1 MPILPAKT
9 GEALLTK
16 SILYSG
22 KRCLAV
28 CYRKCNKTW
37 GFNGDRPQWRDPLTM
52 LSGLSGSPIGR
63 LASRQPTPAPTKVAQ
78 GKPST
83 PPRVHRSI

>member
-1 MPILPAKT
+1 MPILRAKT
-9 GEALLTK
+9 GEALPTT

-28 CYRKCNKTW
+28 CYRKCNESW
-37 GFNGDRPQWRDPLTM
+37 GFNGDRPQWCDPAEPDDVIWFADREVGIVPA
-52 LSGLSGSPIGR
+52 SPGSYEDG
-63 LASRQPTPAPTKVAQ
+63 Q

-83 PPRVHRSI
+83 PPRVHKSI

>member
-1 MPILPAKT
+1 MPILQAKT
-9 GEALLTK
+9 GEALLTT

-28 CYRKCNKTW
+28 CDHKCNKAW
-37 GFNGDRPQWRDPLTM
+37 WFDGDRPQRRDPAEPDDVIWFADREV
-52 LSGLSGSPIGR
+52 GIAPANPGSYEGG
-63 LASRQPTPAPTKVAQ
+63 Q

>member
-1 MPILPAKT
+1 MPILQAKT
-9 GEALLTK
+9 GETLLTA

-28 CYRKCNKTW
+28 CDRKFNKGW
-37 GFNGDRPQWRDPLTM
+37 GFNADRPQWRDPPEPDDVIWFAD
-52 LSGLSGSPIGR
+52 GEAGIAPANPGSYEGG
-63 LASRQPTPAPTKVAQ
+63 Q

-83 PPRVHRSI
+83 PPRVHWSI